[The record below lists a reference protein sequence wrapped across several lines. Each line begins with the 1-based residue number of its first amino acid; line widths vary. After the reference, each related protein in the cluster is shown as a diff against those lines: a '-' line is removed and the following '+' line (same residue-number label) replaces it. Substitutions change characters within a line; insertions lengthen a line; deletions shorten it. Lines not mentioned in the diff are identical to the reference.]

1 MISYEKYNTEEW
13 QGKKEAAKRVAMT
26 ETNDNVVKYIKQC
39 KEFDDILNEDDDSI
53 DSDDP
58 YADRERCGI
67 EDDMYQMN
75 FIERFFD
82 ALVHNYVFDGGFFI
96 DNEGICYC
104 PCCRNVSSKWMNHFQ
119 IDLPTGSTD
128 NCKKGWFK
136 TPQDL
141 MNHLDNVG
149 ENSFIHRS
157 VATYLRFVH
166 KEFFQKKK
174 RTNQCKRTESRNRVL
189 ATETPNCEL
198 SCYQKEEEISYHVQ
212 GREFMKIVDNNWR
225 KRQIEVEG
233 KKKEEER
240 AENKTAETSK

>member
-1 MISYEKYNTEEW
+1 MISYQKYNTEEW
-13 QGKKEAAKRVAMT
+13 QQKKEAAKRVAMT

-128 NCKKGWFK
+128 YCKKGWFK

-141 MNHLDNVG
+141 MNHLDNV
-149 ENSFIHRS
+149 E
-157 VATYLRFVH
+157 
-166 KEFFQKKK
+166 
-174 RTNQCKRTESRNRVL
+174 
-189 ATETPNCEL
+189 
-198 SCYQKEEEISYHVQ
+198 
-212 GREFMKIVDNNWR
+212 KIVSSIEASQHIYGSCTKNFF
-225 KRQIEVEG
+225 KRRNVPTSVKEQNRAIEC
-233 KKKEEER
+233 
-240 AENKTAETSK
+240 